1 LGFVRVKAVRR
12 MLMKL
17 SPDDIDEITTTAKST
32 SQTSTYIDGNITTTT
47 LQSFTTINVTNISS
61 RNFIFQ
67 DHKLFKLF

>member
-1 LGFVRVKAVRR
+1 MRVKAVRR

>member
-1 LGFVRVKAVRR
+1 VRVKAVRR